1 MELLPNTNST
11 DKQEIIS
18 NTPSSE
24 KATKD
29 EPSSKALRQNWFSSS
44 FTNGFTTRSAEP
56 VQPDKQESCRSEPH
70 TQIAQPQTLA
80 KRIRNIIRPKALLV
94 CPGFIAMSE
103 APVLELDS
111 IARPK
116 QTQDGAWKQLDLRC
130 VCKKFGAKAEK
141 YVVSDESTTIGE
153 KNLESELV
161 DNGGTVANKDVGETG
176 ENLEGESC

>member
-1 MELLPNTNST
+1 
-11 DKQEIIS
+11 
-18 NTPSSE
+18 
-24 KATKD
+24 
-29 EPSSKALRQNWFSSS
+29 
-44 FTNGFTTRSAEP
+44 
-56 VQPDKQESCRSEPH
+56 
-70 TQIAQPQTLA
+70 
-80 KRIRNIIRPKALLV
+80 
-94 CPGFIAMSE
+94 MSE